1 MVSNQN
7 IALFVGDLF
16 KIEFLFSPF
25 FFRIV
30 EQHPFINDDLPNRIL
45 CGSVIVKPNVREF
58 TADGHG
64 VMFDDGSKVD
74 HIDCVLMA
82 TGFSIAFP
90 YLDEKILTAKDNQ
103 VRISISF
110 VTCINRCI
118 D

>member
-7 IALFVGDLF
+7 TDLLVRNLFITKSFVF
-16 KIEFLFSPF
+16 PF
-25 FFRIV
+25 FFHII

-64 VMFDDGSKVD
+64 VTFDDGSKVD

-90 YLDEKILTAKDNQ
+90 YVDEKILAAKDNH
-103 VRISISF
+103 VRISI
-110 VTCINRCI
+110 N
-118 D
+118 